1 MNGALVWAVSI
12 LAICGAQ
19 FIIQQETC
27 NDICRVAIA
36 VNKTIY
42 QDCLSYV
49 NKGKLMGGM
58 WLEQHTED
66 LRAFGEEVSFNF
78 TNPDVDMP
86 IRVKENDTFK
96 ITARLCRKFHPY
108 DFKLKIFVGTWQYAF
123 GCAEAHVNFTR
134 EWKKCLNYDD
144 SEQPTSTEQP
154 RSRAEL

>member
-1 MNGALVWAVSI
+1 MSYLS
-12 LAICGAQ
+12 
-19 FIIQQETC
+19 
-27 NDICRVAIA
+27 VAIA

-96 ITARLCRKFHPY
+96 ITARLCRKFHPVSS
-108 DFKLKIFVGTWQYAF
+108 I
-123 GCAEAHVNFTR
+123 
-134 EWKKCLNYDD
+134 
-144 SEQPTSTEQP
+144 
-154 RSRAEL
+154 RSLLSALFLSRN